1 MTSKTSSD
9 PLARRGEHAR
19 FPPRAQLPPGVMIP
33 RLPAV
38 GTTWYERGFAY
49 WVRRVAV
56 TVLLAA
62 ILAAWTALI
71 GAFVRASGPAGS
83 PEFITVLTA
92 EIIISLATGIWM
104 FYRLWKHPSQAW
116 RTGWRP
122 AQGTAAG
129 AGTAGILVRAGSAI
143 ATVVFVIG
151 VLLTYGLFLALFLRS
166 LVPVQ
171 PTEREARRVLAD
183 QLQHHHPHL
192 RHDHRD
198 HQP

>member
-1 MTSKTSSD
+1 
-9 PLARRGEHAR
+9 
-19 FPPRAQLPPGVMIP
+19 MIP